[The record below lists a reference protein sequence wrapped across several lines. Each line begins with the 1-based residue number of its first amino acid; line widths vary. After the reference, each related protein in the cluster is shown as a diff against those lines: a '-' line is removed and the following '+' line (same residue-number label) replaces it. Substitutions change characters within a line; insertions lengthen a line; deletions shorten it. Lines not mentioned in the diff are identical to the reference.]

1 MGTDRKSLAILAA
14 IVVDRTDQVPLFR
27 QIYERVRGGIASGTF
42 SAGTRL
48 PSARNL
54 ASELGV
60 ARGTIEDAYGL
71 LAAEGYVERHGPAGT
86 SVATL
91 ATGKTAVGRTAG
103 PSATPREVR
112 GLPTTSEVETSPFQM
127 GRPAFDAFP
136 GTLWSRLVARAGR
149 RSPTTS
155 RGAPDP
161 LGYAP
166 LRAAIAR
173 YLALSRG
180 VTCAPGQIMITNG
193 FQGAIDLV
201 AHATLKAGDQVWVED
216 PGYVPTRQALAGAGA
231 RVVPIAVDRD
241 GIRVADGIARASRA
255 RLAITTPAHQ
265 APLCVAL
272 SLPRRLSML
281 EWAAGSDAWIV
292 EDDYDGEFHYAGRPL
307 PALKS
312 LDRRDRVIYAGS
324 FSKTLFPDLRLG
336 YLVGP
341 VGLAERLSEVAR
353 RRSASPGTFMQT
365 VVASFIEEGHFVRH
379 LARMRRLYGNR
390 RRSLVRELQRTF
402 GPTLVL
408 DVERGGMHIVARPRN
423 GASDQLIAD
432 RARQAGLAVNTLSSQ
447 RAGRRADNGLL
458 ISFTNVEERRAAT
471 LCRKLHQAIGA
482 LL

>member
-1 MGTDRKSLAILAA
+1 MPASRESLPILSA
-14 IVVDRTDQVPLFR
+14 IVVDRTAQAPLFR

-42 SAGTRL
+42 STGTRL

-71 LAAEGYVERHGPAGT
+71 LAAEGYVERRGPAGT
-86 SVATL
+86 SVA
-91 ATGKTAVGRTAG
+91 AFETGRGRIGPLGGKPPTPAALQRLPAVDQPEA
-103 PSATPREVR
+103 
-112 GLPTTSEVETSPFQM
+112 SPFQM

-136 GTLWSRLVARAGR
+136 GKVWSRLVALAGR
-149 RSPTTS
+149 KSPTAS

-161 LGYAP
+161 LGHAR

-180 VTCAPGQIMITNG
+180 VTCTPGQILITNG

-201 AHATLKAGDQVWVED
+201 AHATLKADDQVWVED
-216 PGYVPTRQALAGAGA
+216 PGYVPTRQALVGAGA
-231 RVVPIAVDRD
+231 RIVPIAVDRD
-241 GIRVADGIARASRA
+241 GIRVVDAITRASHA

-272 SLPRRLSML
+272 SLPRRLSIL
-281 EWAAGSDAWIV
+281 DWAAGNDAWIV

-312 LDRRDRVIYAGS
+312 LDRHDRVIYAGS
-324 FSKTLFPDLRLG
+324 FSKTLFPELRLG

-341 VGLAERLSEVAR
+341 LALVERLSEVAR
-353 RRSASPGTFMQT
+353 RRAASPGTFMQT

-390 RRSLVRELQRTF
+390 RRALVRELQAAF
-402 GPTLVL
+402 GAALVI
-408 DVERGGMHIVARPRN
+408 DVERGGMHIVARPSH

-432 RARQAGLAVNTLSSQ
+432 CARQAGLAVATLSSH

-458 ISFTNVEERRAAT
+458 ISFTNVDERRAAL
-471 LCRKLHQAIGA
+471 LCRKLRQAIGS